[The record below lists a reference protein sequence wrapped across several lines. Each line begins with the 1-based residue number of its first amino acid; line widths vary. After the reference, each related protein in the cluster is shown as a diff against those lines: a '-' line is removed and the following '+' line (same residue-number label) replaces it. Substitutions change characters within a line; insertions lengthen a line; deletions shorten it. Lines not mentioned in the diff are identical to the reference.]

1 MWTNILL
8 SLIGILTLVIYDWV
22 HLKSTYKFTD
32 FWLKY
37 LVAFITGAFLFS
49 YLVRWQYFQYAQI
62 VAFVVLMG
70 IFGGVIIGWVK
81 SIFSR
86 K

>member
-8 SLIGILTLVIYDWV
+8 SLIGILTLVIYDWA

-32 FWLKY
+32 FWLNY

-49 YLVRWQYFQYAQI
+49 YLIRWKYFQYAQI
-62 VAFVVLMG
+62 VSCVVLMG
-70 IFGGVIIGWVK
+70 IFGGAIIGWVK